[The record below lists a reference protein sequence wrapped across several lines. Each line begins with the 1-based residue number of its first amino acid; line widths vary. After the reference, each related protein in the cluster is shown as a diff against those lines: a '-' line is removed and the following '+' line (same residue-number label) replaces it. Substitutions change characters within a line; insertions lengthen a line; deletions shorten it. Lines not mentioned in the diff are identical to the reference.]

1 MFVTT
6 TFSGGKVKQKKALR
20 VTLIIFIV
28 AFIQTQLIWFGYS
41 PLFNGLGGLVIFSG
55 LSVILFVILVIQFIA
70 SQATKKK

>member
-28 AFIQTQLIWFGYS
+28 AFIQSQLTW
-41 PLFNGLGGLVIFSG
+41 NGITPFFTGFTWLLVFTA
-55 LSVILFVILVIQFIA
+55 LSMISFIALVIQFLA
-70 SQATKKK
+70 YLATKNK